1 MKPDITG
8 KKDIVII
15 MQFFYEK
22 AKADKVI
29 GHFFTDVVE
38 VNWEQHIPTMSAFWE
53 NVLFYT
59 GEYDGNPLD
68 AHKKIHAQNATSSLH
83 FERWLRIFNETID
96 QHFSGKNATKMKLH
110 ASGISA
116 VMLQQLL

>member
-38 VNWEQHIPTMSAFWE
+38 VNWEKHIPTMSAFWE

-68 AHKKIHAQNATSSLH
+68 AHKKIHKMLHLPSILNAGYASLMKQLTS
-83 FERWLRIFNETID
+83 IFPVKTP
-96 QHFSGKNATKMKLH
+96 QK
-110 ASGISA
+110 
-116 VMLQQLL
+116 

>member
-1 MKPDITG
+1 MKPDITS
-8 KKDIVII
+8 KKDIVFV

-29 GHFFTDVVE
+29 GPFFTDIVE
-38 VNWEQHIPTMSAFWE
+38 VNWEKHIPTLSSFWE

-59 GEYDGNPLD
+59 GEYNGDPLG
-68 AHKKIHAQNATSSLH
+68 AHKKIHAQTATTSLH
-83 FERWLRIFNETID
+83 FDCWLRIFNETID
-96 QHFSGKNATKMKLH
+96 EHFFGKNATKMKLH